1 MSDQFLPAFMRPESL
16 RLGAVGAVVSFVALM
31 GVAAVSD
38 APRGLT
44 DVSLKSES
52 IRLAE
57 PTIAAEQPAHEFHAV
72 APATGHSEDP
82 GLQVTYDVPA

>member
-1 MSDQFLPAFMRPESL
+1 MSEQSSPAFMRPESL

-31 GVAAVSD
+31 GVAAVAD

-44 DVSLKSES
+44 EVPVESES

-57 PTIAAEQPAHEFHAV
+57 PNAVEQPEREYHAV
-72 APATGHSEDP
+72 APATGHYEDS
-82 GLQVTYDVPA
+82 GLQVTYDVHA